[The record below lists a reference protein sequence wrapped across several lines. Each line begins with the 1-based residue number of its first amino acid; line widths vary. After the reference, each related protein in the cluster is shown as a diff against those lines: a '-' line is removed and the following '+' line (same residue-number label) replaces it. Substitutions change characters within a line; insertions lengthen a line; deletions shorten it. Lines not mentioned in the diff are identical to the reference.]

1 MKKIFTIALILVS
14 VTLFSQ
20 TKQNTGFSK
29 FDLRTGTG
37 ISFLS
42 SGDYMCIN
50 FENELNYKISNYFTT
65 SATLDVGKN
74 FTGDHSS
81 AMFIE
86 GSLNLFI
93 SPCKNNGLNDFRVG
107 SGISVFNISDT
118 YLSSSY
124 YYMGHYYNDYIFR
137 NETAFGGAL
146 VIVEDTFRLNNR
158 FSLGIKAFLKAFF
171 NGDMHH
177 GAVLKFGVD
186 L

>member
-1 MKKIFTIALILVS
+1 MKKLFTITLLLVS

-20 TKQNTGFSK
+20 TKQNNIFSK
-29 FDLRTGTG
+29 FDFRTGTG
-37 ISFLS
+37 ISFLG
-42 SGDYMCIN
+42 SGDYMCFN
-50 FENELNYKISNYFTT
+50 LENELNYKINNYFST
-65 SATLDVGKN
+65 SVSLDMGKN
-74 FTGDHSS
+74 FTGSYSS

-93 SPCKNNGLNDFRVG
+93 SPFKNNGLNDFRVG

-124 YYMGHYYNDYIFR
+124 YFLGQYYNDYEFR
-137 NETAFGGAL
+137 NETTFGGAL
-146 VIVEDTFRLNNR
+146 FIIEDSFRLNNK
-158 FSLGIKAFLKAFF
+158 FSLGIKAFMKAFF

-177 GAVLKFGVD
+177 GAVLKFGIN